1 MRRSGLI
8 AVLVV
13 ASLACAPSLASAHR
27 AAPTASVAA
36 LVQTH
41 DASLVAV
48 PKFIFHAG
56 LAFGAFHH
64 FIYLPF
70 KAGKFT
76 SAGFLSKL
84 KTYAEAGLAALF
96 VYHEAKLALQDA
108 QQNKALKLLVA
119 PLTGL
124 AAVFATIVA
133 KVKAHGLDA
142 STITSA
148 QNSVTSVES
157 QAKVSEAVPTAKQL
171 LTGSA

>member
-13 ASLACAPSLASAHR
+13 ASLACVPSLASAHR
-27 AAPTASVAA
+27 AAPIASVAA

-84 KTYAEAGLAALF
+84 KAYAEAGLAALF